1 MVYTDIEREYTDRA
15 GRYSDIVS
23 INEQFKNSVNIEY
36 DLNSYHKL
44 SEYIPTDDICE
55 VMQYFF
61 NAAEVNK
68 NNRANILVGPYGKGK
83 SYLVL
88 SLLQLFMLDKDD
100 GNVSVFLN
108 KLKQVNVELY
118 EQYIRIKNNGLKLL
132 PVIINSNY
140 THLAQALNVALKE
153 ALDTAGLNEVF
164 PNTAFDVSLKVL
176 AQWNDDPTYKEN
188 VEQCLNQL
196 GMNFNSIKK
205 GLKEYDVQALKNFET
220 LYNCVINGLE
230 FNPLTNDD
238 VVKNYQDISVKLK
251 DYGYSG
257 LFVVFDEFSK
267 FIDADNDSLF
277 LDLKILQ
284 DLAEAAHRSGKDSQ
298 LHLCCIT
305 HKSLNTYYGNKKEA
319 TVNAF
324 RTVEGRF
331 KEIHFNRSMN
341 QSYQIISLAINKK
354 EGFDQFVGGYRIS
367 HDEFYR
373 EINNLDLFEGDTT
386 NSIGVDCFPM
396 NPLTTYAVVEV
407 SEKVAQNERTLFTFI
422 SDNDTDSLSTFIR
435 NNGTGLFN
443 VDKVYDY
450 FKELF
455 KKSDDKII
463 REIERKTEVNLSK
476 TGDLLEK
483 RIIKVLAVMKIV
495 DNELFP
501 SVVDMLANSLEIS
514 TEEALSALN
523 SLVEK
528 KMLKKHLATEQYDF
542 ALASSKNITNKV
554 DLILASKSKID
565 KLSLIL
571 NECFKSQFV
580 LPRKYNALKKM
591 TRFYKEK
598 YISDFELIALDS
610 FEVFYKDEF
619 CDGLIFNVIN
629 TMNDMDKV
637 RSHFRNMQY
646 SKNVILKV
654 QSSPISDS
662 VKTATYHL
670 NALKEVLSD
679 KSIDDLDKEQTKII
693 YDDEVN
699 ELKNALG
706 LVFNTKNVN
715 VISQYDVSDYNELMS
730 FIMEKEY
737 ARTPIFN
744 VEMVNK
750 ENGVSSQYI
759 KPRNKVVDF
768 YINNEVDLNQE
779 YLEDY
784 SLSSPENTIY
794 RALKHSDSPEL
805 REVLDV
811 IKEFFRST
819 ETSKLSA
826 VDLINKLKKAPYGIR
841 NGVLPLYIGVAIS
854 ELNGDLIMY
863 NGSRE
868 VDLNADNINKM
879 IAQPSN
885 YYLNLKEGSNE
896 KTKYLN
902 DLLSA
907 FDLAGANNF
916 KQDMDIVIKYLQ
928 KMVMNQPQ
936 IVRCLNTKNDFIDL
950 DDSYVQLNS
959 VFNNFNLNKYD
970 TLFETIPGL
979 FNNSFENTINKLKS
993 YSDEVNCC
1001 IESYSKSIADSIK
1014 DMFDSGKD
1022 ESLFNSVDAW
1032 IENNEI
1038 RSKILENKEKDFVK
1052 IFDVQNYN
1060 DVNLVNSISKVV
1072 LGTRITDWNKDKKE
1086 ELLKQLKSIKEVSV
1100 KRAKVSNNA
1109 SVSLNIGEY
1118 QNVEISKIGKLLKNN
1133 VEDIFD
1139 EFGDSISNEEKISIL
1154 NSLIKELL

>member
-1 MVYTDIEREYTDRA
+1 MVRSDIEREYTEKTR
-15 GRYSDIVS
+15 RYSDIVS

-61 NAAEVNK
+61 DAAEVNK

-100 GNVSVFLN
+100 ENVTVFLN
-108 KLKQVNVELY
+108 KLKQVNSELY
-118 EQYIRIKNNGLKLL
+118 DQYIRIKNSGLKLL

-153 ALDTAGLNEVF
+153 ALDTAGLNGIF
-164 PNTAFDVSLKVL
+164 PDTAFDVSLKVL

-188 VEQCLNQL
+188 VVQCLNTL
-196 GMNFNSIKK
+196 GMNLKTIKN
-205 GLKEYDVQALKNFET
+205 GLKEYDIQALKDFES

-267 FIDADNDSLF
+267 FIDAENDSLL

-284 DLAEAAHRSGKDSQ
+284 DLAEAAQRSGKDSQ

-305 HKSLNTYYGNKKEA
+305 HKSLNAYYGNKKEA

-331 KEIHFNRSMN
+331 KEVDFTRSMD

-354 EGFDQFVGGYRIS
+354 EGFDKAIGAYYAANKN
-367 HDEFYR
+367 FYN
-373 EINNLDLFEGDTT
+373 ELSVLDLFANTSLK
-386 NSIGVDCFPM
+386 SIGKGCFPM
-396 NPLTTYAVVEV
+396 NPLTTYAVIEV

-422 SDNDTDSLSTFIR
+422 SDNDSNSLSTFIR

-443 VDKVYDY
+443 VDKIYDY

-455 KKSDDKII
+455 KKSDDKTI
-463 REIERKTEVNLSK
+463 REIERKAEINLSK

-483 RIIKVLAVMKIV
+483 KIIKVLAIMKIV
-495 DNELFP
+495 DNALFVP
-501 SVVDMLANSLEIS
+501 VVDMLAHSLEIS
-514 TEEALSALN
+514 REEVLSALN

-565 KLSLIL
+565 KLSSIL
-571 NECFKSQFV
+571 NESFKNQFV
-580 LPRKYNALKKM
+580 LPRKYNAVKKM

-598 YISDFELIALDS
+598 YISDFELLALNS

-629 TMNDMDKV
+629 TMNDVDKV
-637 RSHFRNMQY
+637 RSHFKNMQY
-646 SKNVILKV
+646 SNTVILKM
-654 QSSPISDS
+654 QTSPISES
-662 VKTATYHL
+662 VKSAIYHL

-679 KSIDDLDKEQTKII
+679 KGLDDLDKEQTKII

-699 ELKNALG
+699 ELKSALG
-706 LVFNTKNVN
+706 LVFNTKNMD
-715 VISQYDVSDYNELMS
+715 VISQYDVSDYNELLS

-737 ARTPIFN
+737 ALTPIFN

-750 ENGVSSQYI
+750 ENGVSQQYI
-759 KPRNKVVDF
+759 KPRNKVVDL
-768 YINNEVDLNQE
+768 YINSEVDLDLDH
-779 YLEDY
+779 LEDY

-794 RALKHSDSPEL
+794 RALRHSDSSEL
-805 REVLDV
+805 RKVLDV
-811 IKEFFRST
+811 IKAFFRDT
-819 ETSKLSA
+819 ERNKLSA
-826 VDLINKLKKAPYGIR
+826 ENLVSKLKKSPYGIR

-854 ELNGDLIMY
+854 ELNGDLILY

-868 VDLNADNINKM
+868 VDLNADNINKL
-879 IAQPSN
+879 IAQPNN
-885 YYLNLKEGSNE
+885 YYLNLKKGSNK
-896 KTKYLN
+896 KTKFLN
-902 DLLSA
+902 DLLAMFGLVS
-907 FDLAGANNF
+907 ANNF
-916 KQDMDIVIKYLQ
+916 KQDMDIKYLQ

-936 IVRCLNTKNDFIDL
+936 IIRCLNSKNNFIDL
-950 DDSYVQLNS
+950 NNSYVQLNV

-979 FNNSFENTINKLKS
+979 FNDSFENTVDKLKS
-993 YSDEVNCC
+993 YSDEVSQCVE
-1001 IESYSKSIADSIK
+1001 IYSKSIADSIK
-1014 DMFDSGKD
+1014 EVFDSRKE

-1032 IENNEI
+1032 IEKNEI
-1038 RSKILENKEKDFVK
+1038 KSKILENKEKEFIK
-1052 IFDVQNYN
+1052 IFDVKNYN

-1086 ELLKQLKSIKEVSV
+1086 ELLTQLKLIKEGSV
-1100 KRAKVSNNA
+1100 KRAKVSVN
-1109 SVSLNIGEY
+1109 VSDNLNTVEY

-1139 EFGDSISNEEKISIL
+1139 EFGDSVSNEEKISIL